1 MGGGGRQEEGGGGRR
16 GGQRMGGGEEV
27 REERERR
34 GGKKG
39 RRRKEGGREGE
50 MTRKEQEVK
59 NLKRKMIVSSLAD
72 YDFPSI
78 ILDND
83 WDFTGGTNP

>member
-1 MGGGGRQEEGGGGRR
+1 MREEGGEGGERKEGRR
-16 GGQRMGGGEEV
+16 GGE
-27 REERERR
+27 ERR

-39 RRRKEGGREGE
+39 RRREGGRKVEGGRGGE

-83 WDFTGGTNP
+83 WDFTGRTNP